1 LQQVMAFLKEQQ
13 FGLPLQFNNFK
24 D

>member
-1 LQQVMAFLKEQQ
+1 MNFLREQQ

>member
-1 LQQVMAFLKEQQ
+1 LQQVMAFLREQQ